1 MQITAY
7 FPAQP
12 VSDLY
17 DRNKH
22 HSAQYYAPNEKFNSS
37 GVICS
42 RLKRHEDGQMKA
54 VTYRLVSKY

>member
-1 MQITAY
+1 MQITAH

-17 DRNKH
+17 GRNKH
-22 HSAQYYAPNEKFNSS
+22 HFAQYYASNEKFNSS
-37 GVICS
+37 VVICS

-54 VTYRLVSKY
+54 VTHRLVSKY